1 MHQPSCPQTSVSQD
15 APAAVSSVLLT
26 HSMGKSFP
34 QNDTPMKAIT
44 MAGSNYYYASGLIVG
59 QLLDI
64 SRFPQ
69 VFTLLGSNLLKSWNN
84 KQLLK
89 EAVQDFVET
98 VAAANLLVGIFI
110 SSIIPHPG
118 AKQQTLDHLK
128 EFNWATRKKKKLAKR
143 AFAVEYINAH
153 KLFLNGDG
161 SFKAIAHWY
170 APDNYHMLNYGA

>member
-26 HSMGKSFP
+26 DSMGKSFL
-34 QNDTPMKAIT
+34 QNNTPMKAIT
-44 MAGSNYYYASGLIVG
+44 MAGSNYYASGLIVG

-89 EAVQDFVET
+89 KAVQDFVET

-118 AKQQTLDHLK
+118 AK
-128 EFNWATRKKKKLAKR
+128 
-143 AFAVEYINAH
+143 
-153 KLFLNGDG
+153 
-161 SFKAIAHWY
+161 
-170 APDNYHMLNYGA
+170 